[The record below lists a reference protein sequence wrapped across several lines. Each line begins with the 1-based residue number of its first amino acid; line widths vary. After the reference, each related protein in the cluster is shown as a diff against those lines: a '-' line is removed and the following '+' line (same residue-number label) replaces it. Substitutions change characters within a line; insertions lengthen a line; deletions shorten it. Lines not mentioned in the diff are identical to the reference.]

1 MRVECTNYIS
11 NNDNKN
17 TLFTTINKVFTA
29 VYTFLSSISDA
40 HGFVLVG
47 RESNNNIW
55 LLNADAVKRQYGI
68 TRVNKMSRDWLKAD
82 FRKWNFSYRFK
93 MSFLVGNY

>member
-1 MRVECTNYIS
+1 MHRVSRLFLIIILNKYIFQCSLYKAAMRVECTNYIS

-47 RESNNNIW
+47 RESNNNI
-55 LLNADAVKRQYGI
+55 
-68 TRVNKMSRDWLKAD
+68 
-82 FRKWNFSYRFK
+82 
-93 MSFLVGNY
+93 